1 MSGWTRIKNG
11 GERVWIENRIRS
23 HARCRYCG
31 AIIFWGV
38 SQRNR
43 YIALVK
49 DIDGEFKLHRPE
61 CPGPAGSKKPQ
72 GEGNAFME
80 KTQGV

>member
-1 MSGWTRIKNG
+1 MSGWTKIKNG

-23 HARCRYCG
+23 GARCRYCG

-43 YIALVK
+43 YIPLVK
-49 DIDGEFKLHRPE
+49 DVDGEFKLHQPE
-61 CPGPAGSKKPQ
+61 CPGSAGTKK
-72 GEGNAFME
+72 
-80 KTQGV
+80 KTVGSVYMKPTQEA